1 MKQNMTWKAIFQ
13 DAVGIGDMF
22 VTSVGNP
29 ATSILSHGVK
39 RHVSLFAEDVGK
51 IIDL

>member
-1 MKQNMTWKAIFQ
+1 MTWKAIFQ

-39 RHVSLFAEDVGK
+39 RHVSLFAEDVEK
-51 IIDL
+51 NIDL